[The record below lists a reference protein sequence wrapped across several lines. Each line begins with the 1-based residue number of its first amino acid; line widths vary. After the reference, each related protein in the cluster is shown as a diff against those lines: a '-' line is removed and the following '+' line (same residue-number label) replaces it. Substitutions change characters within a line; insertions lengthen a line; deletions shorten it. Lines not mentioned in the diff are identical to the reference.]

1 MLPTIYFQ
9 NLDSLFLTFLFLL
22 LLLCVCVCVFFFFKN
37 HNLLRNNLDYIREQ
51 LVKEEKFVRKEI
63 EQIKLEQQNLKETLE
78 KVSKKVDKLFEQ
90 RKIGLSKEQRLNNL
104 LKQFENFSLGEKL
117 VIRTERKINLFD
129 PKV

>member
-1 MLPTIYFQ
+1 M
-9 NLDSLFLTFLFLL
+9 
-22 LLLCVCVCVFFFFKN
+22 CVCFFFFKN

-78 KVSKKVDKLFEQ
+78 KVSKKVDKLLEQ

-104 LKQFENFSLGEKL
+104 LKQFENFSLGEKP